1 MARFFQYLRE
11 FIQIE
16 TEMDLMKI
24 RQRAIKLFRSQ
35 IKTIFMKKNFT
46 LALLVILVAVASCSF
61 TNKSF
66 ENDDK
71 DKLLLD
77 LITYVLERG
86 HYEPKDL
93 NDSFSSNV
101 FDDFI
106 DILDPTKR
114 YFVASD
120 IRDFEKYRFMIDDE
134 IRNTEIT
141 FFNVVYQRLMKRMGE
156 AKEIYKEVLS
166 EPFDYSIAETINIDY
181 KDQAF
186 ATNKKQLKERWRKQL
201 KYNTLGIFDNKVENR
216 IAEAK
221 QDENTGKATATLTL
235 NSFPGTIDKV
245 TLEEESRENTQN
257 TLDEFFDFIDDLERK
272 DWFVQY
278 INTIVDEFDPH
289 TFYFAPDDK
298 EKFDIGMSGKF
309 EGIGARLQKKPEG
322 ARVMEIISGG
332 PVWREQSLE
341 VGDEILKVGQD
352 GEEPIDIVGM
362 RLDDA
367 IKLIKGPKGT
377 VVDLTVRKVDGT
389 VEEVSIT
396 RDVVQLEESFAK
408 SATVKKEDSKYGLIH
423 LPKFY
428 VDFEDYTERN
438 AATDVAKEVERLK
451 QEGVEGIV
459 LDLRDNGGGSLKTV
473 VEMAGLFIK
482 DGPIV
487 QVRSSGQR
495 KEVHEDKDER
505 IQWDGPLVILVNE
518 LSASA
523 SEILA
528 AAMQDYKR
536 AVVIGSKQTFGKGT
550 VQNVIPLDNIVRS
563 NEHGDLGAI
572 KLTTQKFYRINGGST
587 QLEGVKSD
595 IVVPDRYSYI
605 DLGERDQENPL
616 GWDKITPANY
626 KIWDGYIDFET
637 TVSNS
642 KKRMADNEYIK
653 LIEENAKWL
662 KEQQDETIISLSYD
676 AYKKRENQAKKR
688 SDHFKSLQEYDSQL
702 TFQSLRY
709 ETELFTKDSILRE
722 KRDRWHKNLAK
733 DIYVDEAVN
742 VLRDLQLNNIKSAE
756 RKLASVKG

>member
-1 MARFFQYLRE
+1 
-11 FIQIE
+11 
-16 TEMDLMKI
+16 
-24 RQRAIKLFRSQ
+24 
-35 IKTIFMKKNFT
+35 MKKNFI

-71 DKLLLD
+71 DKLLLE
-77 LITYVLERG
+77 LIAYVLEKG

-93 NDSFSSNV
+93 NDDFSSNV

-106 DILDPTKR
+106 DIVDPTKR
-114 YFVASD
+114 YFLESD
-120 IRDFEKYRFMIDDE
+120 VKEFEKYRFMIDDE
-134 IRNTEIT
+134 IKNTDIT
-141 FFNVVYQRLMKRMGE
+141 FFNVVYQRLMVRMEE

-166 EPFDYSIAETINIDY
+166 EPFDYTTDETINIDY
-181 KDQAF
+181 DKQEF
-186 ATNKKQLKERWRKQL
+186 ASNKKQLKERWRKQL
-201 KYNTLGIFDNKVENR
+201 KYNTLTVFQDKIENR
-216 IAEAK
+216 ISDAAE
-221 QDENTGKATATLTL
+221 TADAGNDFALAFNDIPGTVDKTLT
-235 NSFPGTIDKV
+235 
-245 TLEEESRENTQN
+245 EEEAREVTKN
-257 TLDEFFDFIDDLERK
+257 TLDEFFDFVDDLERK

-278 INTIVDEFDPH
+278 LNTIVEEFDPH
-289 TFYFAPDDK
+289 TFYFAPEEK
-298 EKFDIGMSGKF
+298 ERFDIGMSGKF

-322 ARVMEIISGG
+322 AKIVEIISGG
-332 PVWREQSLE
+332 PVWRDQTLE
-341 VGDEILKVGQD
+341 VGDEILKVGQE
-352 GEEPIDIVGM
+352 GEEPINIVGM

-367 IKLIKGPKGT
+367 IKLIKGPKGS
-377 VVDLTVRKVDGT
+377 VVNLTVRRVDGT
-389 VEEVSIT
+389 IETVSII
-396 RDVVQLEESFAK
+396 RDVVELEESYAK
-408 SATVKKEDSKYGLIH
+408 SATIEAGDEKFGLIN

-428 VDFEDYTERN
+428 VDFEDYSERN
-438 AATDVAKEVERLK
+438 AATDVAMEVERLK
-451 QEGVEGIV
+451 EAGAEGII

-495 KEVHEDKDER
+495 KEIHEDKDER

-605 DLGERDQENPL
+605 DLGERDQQNPL
-616 GWDKITPANY
+616 GWDKISPADY
-626 KIWDGYIDFET
+626 QVWDGYIDFET
-637 TVSNS
+637 AVENS
-642 KKRMADNEYIK
+642 KKRMADNAQIK
-653 LIEENAKWL
+653 LIEENAKWI
-662 KEQQDETIISLSYD
+662 KEQQDENVIPLSYD
-676 AYKKRENQAKKR
+676 AYVAKADEAEKRADK
-688 SDHFKSLQEYDSQL
+688 FKSLRDYDSKL
-702 TFQSLRY
+702 SFESLKY
-709 ETELFTKDSILRE
+709 ETELFTQDSVLRE
-722 KRDRWHKNLAK
+722 KRDRWHKELAK
-733 DIYVDEAVN
+733 DIYVEEAVN
-742 VLRDLQLNNIKSAE
+742 VLKDLHLNNIKNEE
-756 RKLASVKG
+756 RKLVSVKG

>member
-1 MARFFQYLRE
+1 
-11 FIQIE
+11 
-16 TEMDLMKI
+16 
-24 RQRAIKLFRSQ
+24 
-35 IKTIFMKKNFT
+35 MKKNFI

-61 TNKSF
+61 TSKSF

-93 NDSFSSNV
+93 NDAFSSSV

-114 YFVASD
+114 YFIQSD
-120 IRDFEKYRFMIDDE
+120 IREFEKYRFMIDDE

-141 FFNVVYQRLMKRMGE
+141 FFNIVYQRLMKRMEE
-156 AKEIYKEVLS
+156 AKEIYKEVLA
-166 EPFDYSIAETINIDY
+166 EPFDYTIDETINIDY
-181 KDQAF
+181 EDQEF
-186 ATNKKQLKERWRKQL
+186 AANRKQLKERWRKQL
-201 KYNTLGIFDNKVENR
+201 KYNTLAVFENKVENR
-216 IAEAK
+216 IVEIQQSSGDEIASQSYTFNEIPNTVDRALTEAEA
-221 QDENTGKATATLTL
+221 
-235 NSFPGTIDKV
+235 
-245 TLEEESRENTQN
+245 RENTKN

-322 ARVMEIISGG
+322 ARIVEIISGG
-332 PVWREQSLE
+332 PVWREQTLE
-341 VGDEILKVGQD
+341 VGDEILKVGQA
-352 GEEPIDIVGM
+352 GEEPTDIVGM

-389 VEEVSIT
+389 IQQVSIT
-396 RDVVQLEESFAK
+396 RDVVELEESYAK
-408 SATVKKEDSKYGLIH
+408 SATIERADHKYGLIN

-438 AATDVAKEVERLK
+438 AASDVAKEVERLK
-451 QEGVEGIV
+451 EAGVEGIV

-523 SEILA
+523 SEIMA

-536 AVVIGSKQTFGKGT
+536 AVIIGSKQTFGKGT

-616 GWDKITPANY
+616 GWDKITPADY

-637 TVSNS
+637 TIANS
-642 KKRMADNEYIK
+642 KKRMANNPQIK
-653 LIEENAKWL
+653 LIDENAKWL
-662 KEQQDETIISLSYD
+662 KEQQDETVISLNYD
-676 AYKKRENQAKKR
+676 AYVNREEQAKKR
-688 SDHFKSLQEYDSQL
+688 SDQFKSLRDYDSKL

-709 ETELFTKDSILRE
+709 ETELFTQDSVLRE
-722 KRDRWHKNLAK
+722 KRDRWHKDLAK
-733 DIYVDEAVN
+733 DIYVEEAVN
-742 VLRDLQLNNIKSAE
+742 VLQDLQINNIKSSE
-756 RKLASVKG
+756 RKLASVKD

>member
-1 MARFFQYLRE
+1 
-11 FIQIE
+11 
-16 TEMDLMKI
+16 
-24 RQRAIKLFRSQ
+24 
-35 IKTIFMKKNFT
+35 MKKNFT
-46 LALLVILVAVASCSF
+46 LAFLVILVAVASCSF

-77 LITYVLERG
+77 LITYVLEKG
-86 HYEPKDL
+86 HYEPKNL

-114 YFVASD
+114 YFLASD

-134 IRNTEIT
+134 IKNTDIT
-141 FFNVVYQRLMKRMGE
+141 FFNIVYQRLMKRMGE
-156 AKEIYKEVLS
+156 AEELYKDVLRT
-166 EPFDYSIAETINIDY
+166 PFDYSKQETINIDY
-181 KDQAF
+181 KDQEF
-186 ATNKKQLKERWRKQL
+186 AANKKQLRERWRQQL
-201 KYNTLGIFDNKVENR
+201 KYNTLGVYDNKLENAFEDR
-216 IAEAK
+216 SSENG
-221 QDENTGKATATLTL
+221 QDLTK
-235 NSFPGTIDKV
+235 SE
-245 TLEEESRENTQN
+245 LEEKAREITGN
-257 TLDEFFDFIDDLERK
+257 TLDEFFDFVNDLERK

-289 TFYFAPDDK
+289 TYYFAPDDK

-322 ARVMEIISGG
+322 AKVVEIISGG

-352 GEEPIDIVGM
+352 GEEPTDIVGM

-367 IKLIKGPKGT
+367 IKLIKGPKGSI
-377 VVDLTVRKVDGT
+377 VDLTIRRVDGT
-389 VEEVSIT
+389 IEIVSIT
-396 RDVVQLEESFAK
+396 RDVVVLEESYAK
-408 SATVKKEDSKYGLIH
+408 SATVKDEGNKYGLIN

-451 QEGVEGIV
+451 QEGVEGII

-473 VEMAGLFIK
+473 VDMAGLFIK

-563 NEHGDLGAI
+563 NEHGNLGAI

-616 GWDKITPANY
+616 EWDKISAADY
-626 KIWDGYIDFET
+626 EAWDGYIDFET
-637 TVSNS
+637 TIANS
-642 KKRMADNEYIK
+642 KKRMAENPYIE

-662 KEQQDETIISLSYD
+662 KEQQDETTVSLNYD
-676 AYKKRENQAKKR
+676 AYKQREEQAKKK
-688 SDHFKSLQEYDSQL
+688 SEQFKSLREYDSEL
-702 TFQSLRY
+702 TFESLKY
-709 ETELFTKDSILRE
+709 ETELFTQDSVLRE
-722 KRDRWHKNLAK
+722 KRNRWHKNLAK
-733 DIYVDEAVN
+733 DIYVEEAIN
-742 VLRDLQLNNIKSAE
+742 VLKDLKLNNFKGAE
-756 RKLASVKG
+756 RRLASVKG

>member
-1 MARFFQYLRE
+1 
-11 FIQIE
+11 
-16 TEMDLMKI
+16 
-24 RQRAIKLFRSQ
+24 
-35 IKTIFMKKNFT
+35 MKKNFT
-46 LALLVILVAVASCSF
+46 LAFLVILVAVASCSF

-77 LITYVLERG
+77 LITYVLEKG
-86 HYEPKDL
+86 HYEPKNL

-114 YFVASD
+114 YFLASD

-134 IRNTEIT
+134 IRNTDIT
-141 FFNVVYQRLMKRMGE
+141 FFNNVYQRLKKRMAE
-156 AKEIYKEVLS
+156 AEEIYKDVLDT
-166 EPFDYSIAETINIDY
+166 PFDYAKQETINIDY
-181 KDQAF
+181 KDQEF
-186 ATNKKQLKERWRKQL
+186 AANKKQLRERWRKQL
-201 KYNTLGIFDNKVENR
+201 KYNTLGVYDTKLSENEEGV
-216 IAEAK
+216 AEAELEAEARK
-221 QDENTGKATATLTL
+221 TTENTL
-235 NSFPGTIDKV
+235 N
-245 TLEEESRENTQN
+245 
-257 TLDEFFDFIDDLERK
+257 EFFDFVNDLERK

-289 TFYFAPDDK
+289 TYYFAPEDK
-298 EKFDIGMSGKF
+298 ERFDIGMSGKF
-309 EGIGARLQKKPEG
+309 EGIGARLQKRPEG
-322 ARVMEIISGG
+322 AKVVEIISGG

-352 GEEPIDIVGM
+352 GDEPTDIVGM

-367 IKLIKGPKGT
+367 IKLIKGPKGST
-377 VVDLTVRKVDGT
+377 VDLTVRRVDGT
-389 VEEVSIT
+389 IEVVSII
-396 RDVVQLEESFAK
+396 RDVVVLEESYAK
-408 SATVKKEDSKYGLIH
+408 SATVKDEGNKYGLIN

-451 QEGVEGIV
+451 EEGVEGII

-473 VEMAGLFIK
+473 VDMAGLFIK
-482 DGPIV
+482 AGPIV

-563 NEHGDLGAI
+563 NEHGNLGAI

-616 GWDKITPANY
+616 EWDRISAADY
-626 KIWDGYIDFET
+626 EAWDGYIDFET
-637 TVSNS
+637 TIANS
-642 KKRMADNEYIK
+642 KKRMANNPYIE

-662 KEQQDETIISLSYD
+662 KEQQDETTVSLNYE
-676 AYKKRENQAKKR
+676 AYKQREEQAKKK
-688 SDHFKSLQEYDSQL
+688 SEQFKSLRDYDSEL
-702 TFQSLRY
+702 TFESLKY
-709 ETELFTKDSILRE
+709 ETELFTQDSVLRE
-722 KRDRWHKNLAK
+722 KRNRWHKSLAK
-733 DIYVDEAVN
+733 DIYVDEAIN
-742 VLRDLQLNNIKSAE
+742 VLQDLKLNNIKSTE